1 MTRTEIRVSAIIV
14 QDSKIV
20 LIHRK
25 KDGQEYWVLP
35 GGHVED
41 GESPEA
47 ALTREV
53 KEETGRDL
61 LSSKV
66 AFYIDMHPVYSCRV
80 DSGNL
85 IFTGPELANDPAVDW
100 YNPEWVSV
108 KLLPTLTIYPES
120 VKEKLMTAL

>member
-53 KEETGRDL
+53 KEETEED
-61 LSSKV
+61 KV
-66 AFYIDMHPVYSCRV
+66 FSEPEEHFAFTRQGENH
-80 DSGNL
+80 
-85 IFTGPELANDPAVDW
+85 
-100 YNPEWVSV
+100 
-108 KLLPTLTIYPES
+108 
-120 VKEKLMTAL
+120 